1 MWGATTESE
10 FSMVTIDDIT
20 TVSESNQNRA
30 DVSVFD
36 FKSNAVHVILDGNGD
51 PWFLAKDVCNVLGT
65 HTKDIRAI
73 LDEDEVRKIPNVDS
87 IDIGGISTK
96 NGGKAPLIVS
106 EPGLYNLI
114 AHSRKPEAKPF
125 QRWVTHEVLPAI
137 RKTGG
142 YNTTA
147 TLGQLVDNPDMVIA
161 LAMKVKEERA
171 ARELAE
177 TALHDFTSPA
187 GSYDLKTAAKI
198 LNRTDSIKTGANRLA
213 KWLVA
218 NNWCYRQKDGK
229 HDLLTPYQKTVEAG
243 WLEVRAYKPFTDAKG
258 NTHRS
263 VQVRITG
270 RGLNRIRLL
279 MLAGVQP
286 DVQSM
291 VGGVAVDLF
300 AEIED

>member
-1 MWGATTESE
+1 MADSNG
-10 FSMVTIDDIT
+10 IIT
-20 TVSESNQNRA
+20 SAVSA
-30 DVSVFD
+30 DPNVSAFD
-36 FKSNAVHVILDGNGD
+36 FNGCQVRIITIEEGTIWFCARDIANALGYKDTVNAIKSHCKGV
-51 PWFLAKDVCNVLGT
+51 
-65 HTKDIRAI
+65 AI
-73 LDEDEVRKIPNVDS
+73 HHPLQTA
-87 IDIGGISTK
+87 GGIQKVRFITE
-96 NGGKAPLIVS
+96 GDVYRLIVS
-106 EPGLYNLI
+106 SKL
-114 AHSRKPEAKPF
+114 PEAQKF
-125 QRWVTHEVLPAI
+125 EHWLFDEVVPTI
-137 RKTGG
+137 RRTGG
-142 YNTTA
+142 YNMKASLEALA
-147 TLGQLVDNPDMVIA
+147 TSPDMVIA

-198 LNRTDSIKTGANRLA
+198 LNRTDGIKTGANRLA

-263 VQVRITG
+263 VQVRVTG

-279 MLAGVQP
+279 MLAGVRP

-300 AEIED
+300 EEIKD

>member
-1 MWGATTESE
+1 MADSNGIIIPA
-10 FSMVTIDDIT
+10 
-20 TVSESNQNRA
+20 VSADSNM
-30 DVSVFD
+30 STFD
-36 FKSNAVHVILDGNGD
+36 FNGCQVRIINAEEGTIWFCARDIANALGYSNSNKAIKDHCHGVTNRYPIIDALGRTQETKFITEGD
-51 PWFLAKDVCNVLGT
+51 VY
-65 HTKDIRAI
+65 R
-73 LDEDEVRKIPNVDS
+73 
-87 IDIGGISTK
+87 
-96 NGGKAPLIVS
+96 LIVS
-106 EPGLYNLI
+106 SKL
-114 AHSRKPEAKPF
+114 PEAQKF
-125 QRWVTHEVLPAI
+125 EHWLFDEVVPTI
-137 RKTGG
+137 RQTGG
-142 YNTTA
+142 YNMKASLEALA
-147 TLGQLVDNPDMVIA
+147 TSPDMVIA

-198 LNRTDSIKTGANRLA
+198 LNRTDGIKTGANRLA

-243 WLEVRAYKPFTDAKG
+243 WLEVRAYKPFVDAKG

-279 MLAGVQP
+279 MLAGVRP

-300 AEIED
+300 EEIEA

>member
-1 MWGATTESE
+1 MADSNG
-10 FSMVTIDDIT
+10 IIT
-20 TVSESNQNRA
+20 PAISADPNVSA
-30 DVSVFD
+30 FD
-36 FKSNAVHVILDGNGD
+36 FNGCQVRIITIEEGTIWFCARDIANALGYKDTVNAIKSHCKGV
-51 PWFLAKDVCNVLGT
+51 
-65 HTKDIRAI
+65 AI
-73 LDEDEVRKIPNVDS
+73 HHPLQTA
-87 IDIGGISTK
+87 GGIQKVRFITE
-96 NGGKAPLIVS
+96 GDVYRLIVS
-106 EPGLYNLI
+106 SKL
-114 AHSRKPEAKPF
+114 PEAQKF
-125 QRWVTHEVLPAI
+125 EHWLFDEVVPTI
-137 RKTGG
+137 RRTGG
-142 YNTTA
+142 YNTSA
-147 TLGQLVDNPDMVIA
+147 SLERLVDNPDMVIA

-198 LNRTDSIKTGANRLA
+198 LNRTDGIKTGANRLA

-263 VQVRITG
+263 VQVRVTG

-279 MLAGVQP
+279 MLAGVRP

-300 AEIED
+300 EEIED

>member
-1 MWGATTESE
+1 
-10 FSMVTIDDIT
+10 MVTIDDIT

>member
-1 MWGATTESE
+1 MADIDY
-10 FSMVTIDDIT
+10 TIPS
-20 TVSESNQNRA
+20 TVPSHNN
-30 DVSVFD
+30 VSVFN
-36 FKSNAVHVILDGNGD
+36 FKDAAVRVFIDENGG
-51 PWFLAKDVCNVLGT
+51 PWFIAKDVCDILGIAT
-65 HTKDIRAI
+65 NHLREKGRG
-73 LDEDEVRKIPNVDS
+73 LDDDEITNLPNRE
-87 IDIGGISTK
+87 IGGISTE

-106 EPGLYNLI
+106 EPGLYKLI
-114 AHSRKPEAKPF
+114 MRSRKPVAKPF
-125 QRWVTHEVLPAI
+125 QRWVTHDVLPAI
-137 RKTGG
+137 RRTGG

-147 TLGQLVDNPDMVIA
+147 SLERLVENPDMVIA
-161 LAMKVKEERA
+161 LANKVKEERA

-198 LNRTDSIKTGANRLA
+198 LNRTDGIKTGANRLA
-213 KWLVA
+213 KWLAA

-243 WLEVRAYKPFTDAKG
+243 WLEVRAYKPFVDAKG

-279 MLAGVQP
+279 MLAGVRP

-300 AEIED
+300 EEIEA

>member
-1 MWGATTESE
+1 MWGVADSNG
-10 FSMVTIDDIT
+10 IIT
-20 TVSESNQNRA
+20 SAVSA
-30 DVSVFD
+30 DPNVSTFD
-36 FKSNAVHVILDGNGD
+36 FNGCLVRIINAEEETIWFCARDIANALGYSNSNKAIKDHCHGVTNRHPIIDALGRTQETKFITEGD
-51 PWFLAKDVCNVLGT
+51 VY
-65 HTKDIRAI
+65 R
-73 LDEDEVRKIPNVDS
+73 
-87 IDIGGISTK
+87 
-96 NGGKAPLIVS
+96 LIVS
-106 EPGLYNLI
+106 SKL
-114 AHSRKPEAKPF
+114 PEAQKF
-125 QRWVTHEVLPAI
+125 EHWLFDEVVPTI
-137 RKTGG
+137 RQTGG
-142 YNTTA
+142 YNMKASLEALA
-147 TLGQLVDNPDMVIA
+147 TSPDMVIA

>member
-1 MWGATTESE
+1 
-10 FSMVTIDDIT
+10 MVTIDDIT
-20 TVSESNQNRA
+20 TVSESSQTRA

-51 PWFLAKDVCNVLGT
+51 PWFLAKDVCNVLGLST
-65 HTKDIRAI
+65 SNLRRVV
-73 LDEDEVRKIPNVDS
+73 DEDEIRPIPNVYTVH
-87 IDIGGISTK
+87 IGGISTK

-114 AHSRKPEAKPF
+114 SHSRKPEAKPF
-125 QRWVTHEVLPAI
+125 QRWVNHEVLPTI
-137 RKTGG
+137 RRTGG
-142 YNTTA
+142 YNTA
-147 TLGQLVDNPDMVIA
+147 ASMERLVENPDMVIA

-198 LNRTDSIKTGANRLA
+198 LNRTDGIKTGANRLA

-218 NNWCYRQKDGK
+218 NNWCYRQEDGK

-263 VQVRITG
+263 VQVRVTG

-300 AEIED
+300 GEIEA

>member
-1 MWGATTESE
+1 
-10 FSMVTIDDIT
+10 MVTIDNIT
-20 TVSESNQNRA
+20 TVSESSQTRA

-51 PWFLAKDVCNVLGT
+51 PWFLAKDVCNVLGLST
-65 HTKDIRAI
+65 SNLRRVV
-73 LDEDEVRKIPNVDS
+73 DEDEIRPIPNVYTVH
-87 IDIGGISTK
+87 IGGISTK

-114 AHSRKPEAKPF
+114 SHSRKPEAKPF
-125 QRWVTHEVLPAI
+125 QRWVNHEVLPTI
-137 RKTGG
+137 RRTGG
-142 YNTTA
+142 YNTA
-147 TLGQLVDNPDMVIA
+147 ASMERLVDNPDMVIA

-243 WLEVRAYKPFTDAKG
+243 WLEVRAYKPFVDAKG

>member
-1 MWGATTESE
+1 MADSNG
-10 FSMVTIDDIT
+10 IIT
-20 TVSESNQNRA
+20 PAVSA
-30 DVSVFD
+30 APDVSTFD
-36 FKSNAVHVILDGNGD
+36 FNGCQVRIINAEEGTIWFCARDIANALGYSNSNKAIKDHCHGVTNRYPIIDALGRTQETKFITEGD
-51 PWFLAKDVCNVLGT
+51 VY
-65 HTKDIRAI
+65 R
-73 LDEDEVRKIPNVDS
+73 
-87 IDIGGISTK
+87 
-96 NGGKAPLIVS
+96 LIVS
-106 EPGLYNLI
+106 SKL
-114 AHSRKPEAKPF
+114 PEAQKF
-125 QRWVTHEVLPAI
+125 EHWLFDEVVPTI
-137 RKTGG
+137 RRTGG
-142 YNTTA
+142 YNTSA
-147 TLGQLVDNPDMVIA
+147 SLERLVDNPDMVIA

-198 LNRTDSIKTGANRLA
+198 LNRTDGIKTGANRLA

-243 WLEVRAYKPFTDAKG
+243 WLEVRAYKPFVDAKG

-279 MLAGVQP
+279 MLAGVRP

-300 AEIED
+300 EEIEA